1 MNGFKPQT
9 FADRRGAANDAR
21 QAALE
26 RFRAKTPAND
36 AELAARLAVRQELAA
51 ARDARIADKAT
62 QKKLEEERAELER
75 IARAEQEKIDKAERQ
90 IREAEE
96 QVVLEAERKAA
107 RDARFAARK
116 ARKA

>member
-1 MNGFKPQT
+1 MHGFKPNT
-9 FADRRGAANDAR
+9 FADRRNAAADAR

-26 RFRAKTPAND
+26 KFRAKTPAND
-36 AELAARLAVRQELAA
+36 AELAARLKARQELAA
-51 ARDARIADKAT
+51 VREARIADKAEL
-62 QKKLEEERAELER
+62 KRLEDERAEIER
-75 IARAEQEKIDKAERQ
+75 IARAEQDKIDKAERQ

-116 ARKA
+116 ARKG

>member
-1 MNGFKPQT
+1 MHGFKPHN
-9 FADRRGAANDAR
+9 FADRRTAAADAR

-26 RFRAKTPAND
+26 KFRAKTPAND

-51 ARDARIADKAT
+51 ARDARIAEKTELKRIED
-62 QKKLEEERAELER
+62 ERAEIER
-75 IARAEQEKIDKAERQ
+75 VARAEQEKIDKAERQ

>member
-1 MNGFKPQT
+1 MNGFKPQN
-9 FADRRGAANDAR
+9 FADRRNAAADAR

-51 ARDARIADKAT
+51 AREARIVEKAAL
-62 QKKLEEERAELER
+62 KRLEDERTELER
-75 IARAEQEKIDKAERQ
+75 IARTEQEKIEKAARQ

-96 QVVLEAERKAA
+96 QVLLEAERKAA

>member
-9 FADRRGAANDAR
+9 FADRRSAANDAR

-51 ARDARIADKAT
+51 ARDSRIAEKAA
-62 QKKLEEERAELER
+62 QKKLEEEHAELER
-75 IARAEQEKIDKAERQ
+75 IARTAQEKIEKAERQ